1 MSTRI
6 IKANERNSEDTQ
18 NFRRSPRV
26 GCQPNFARTCI
37 LSALWY
43 LAEIGDNLQ
52 RIRTKQET
60 DLDSGLL
67 FLLLIR
73 RWTFLAHDTNTGSNY
88 FLRFHGCTL
97 SKSLQLKRKQVLRKQ
112 KPDAG
117 RTPGDMRILGPLSP
131 KRWEK
136 KVWSTENDFFLQGTC
151 PFKGKFWSGM
161 DKNRLISI
169 F

>member
-1 MSTRI
+1 MSTRL

-26 GCQPNFARTCI
+26 VCQPNFARMCI
-37 LSALWY
+37 LSALSY
-43 LAEIGDNLQ
+43 LAKIGDNLQ

-67 FLLLIR
+67 FLLLIW

-112 KPDAG
+112 KPDTG
-117 RTPGDMRILGPLSP
+117 RTPGDMRILGSFIS
-131 KRWEK
+131 K
-136 KVWSTENDFFLQGTC
+136 KM
-151 PFKGKFWSGM
+151 GKKSL
-161 DKNRLISI
+161 KY
-169 F
+169 